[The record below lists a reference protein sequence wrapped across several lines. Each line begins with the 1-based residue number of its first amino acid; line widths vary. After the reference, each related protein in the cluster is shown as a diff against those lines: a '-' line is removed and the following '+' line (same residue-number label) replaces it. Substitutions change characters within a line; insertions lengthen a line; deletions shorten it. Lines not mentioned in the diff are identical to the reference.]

1 VTEEQPMRSAPLH
14 PPEDGSAPIAPAA
27 PTLAPAE
34 AEAVAAAF
42 RAELEAEHQERLDK
56 LAERKAK
63 ARAANDGVTAEAR
76 MLAVNQLKEKLR
88 EQFQHEKGYKRYT
101 DSTGREHWLPPEEY
115 AFRMKRRE
123 KRQRSHQLEPAELNK
138 RRMWWFYGGMVL
150 AAILIGA
157 MIAR

>member
-1 VTEEQPMRSAPLH
+1 MRSAPL
-14 PPEDGSAPIAPAA
+14 PPPTEDRSAPIDVAA

-34 AEAVAAAF
+34 AEALAAAF
-42 RAELEAEHQERLDK
+42 RAELEAEHQDRLDK
-56 LAERKAK
+56 LADRKAK
-63 ARAANDGVTAEAR
+63 ARAAHDGASAEAR
-76 MLAVNQLKEKLR
+76 MLAVNQLKERLR
-88 EQFQHEKGYKRYT
+88 EQFQQEKGYKRYV

-138 RRMWWFYGGMVL
+138 RRLWWFYGGMVL
-150 AAILIGA
+150 AAIIIGA

>member
-1 VTEEQPMRSAPLH
+1 MRSAPL
-14 PPEDGSAPIAPAA
+14 PPTEDGSAPVAPAA
-27 PTLAPAE
+27 PVLAPDE
-34 AEAVAAAF
+34 AQAVAAAF
-42 RAELEAEHQERLDK
+42 RAELEAEHQDRLDK

-63 ARAANDGVTAEAR
+63 ARAVHEGANAEAR
-76 MLAVNQLKEKLR
+76 MLAVNQLKERMR
-88 EQFQHEKGYKRYT
+88 EQFQQEKGYKRYI

-123 KRQRSHQLEPAELNK
+123 KRQRNQQLEPAELNK

>member
-1 VTEEQPMRSAPLH
+1 MRSAPL
-14 PPEDGSAPIAPAA
+14 PPPTEDRSAPIDPAA

-34 AEAVAAAF
+34 AEALAAAF
-42 RAELEAEHQERLDK
+42 RAELEAEHNDRLEK

-63 ARAANDGVTAEAR
+63 ARSAQDGASAEAR
-76 MLAVNQLKEKLR
+76 MLAVNQLKERLR
-88 EQFQHEKGYKRYT
+88 EQFQQEKGYKRYV
-101 DSTGREHWLPPEEY
+101 DSTGREHWLPPEEH

-138 RRMWWFYGGMVL
+138 RRLWWFYGGMVV
-150 AAILIGA
+150 AAIIIGA